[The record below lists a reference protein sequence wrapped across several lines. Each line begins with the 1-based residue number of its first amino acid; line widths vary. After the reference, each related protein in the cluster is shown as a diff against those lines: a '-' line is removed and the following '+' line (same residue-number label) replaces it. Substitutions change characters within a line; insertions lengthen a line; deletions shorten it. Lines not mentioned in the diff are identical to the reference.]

1 MRAHCEIRERPKTG
15 RRGQLRPAQSAILVA
30 QRCTILAVEDTMT
43 LYHCP
48 DCDRIHD
55 EPFEAAFMLLVR
67 CVDCAV
73 EDLLRRRE
81 LPAALSELE
90 AA

>member
-1 MRAHCEIRERPKTG
+1 
-15 RRGQLRPAQSAILVA
+15 
-30 QRCTILAVEDTMT
+30 MT

-55 EPFEAAFMLLVR
+55 EPFEAAFTLLAR

-73 EDLLRRRE
+73 DALLRDDRHWTD
-81 LPAALSELE
+81 AAPE